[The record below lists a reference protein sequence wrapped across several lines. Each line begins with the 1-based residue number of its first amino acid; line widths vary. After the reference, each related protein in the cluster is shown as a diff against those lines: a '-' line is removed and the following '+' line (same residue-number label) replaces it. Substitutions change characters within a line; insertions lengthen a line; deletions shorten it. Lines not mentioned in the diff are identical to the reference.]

1 MASGPDAQAGPHAA
15 GPHRL
20 GAQPAGPRAAF
31 ELLWGQRSAGK
42 RGPRPTLSAAEI
54 ARAGIAVADA
64 DGLGAVTMQRV
75 ADDLGVT
82 KMALYRYV
90 PGKVE
95 LVALMIDTGMGE
107 PPRLA
112 EVAGGWRPRLRAW
125 ALGLFELFQRH
136 PWTLETTVGVRVM
149 GPNEVGWL
157 EEAVAALAGTSLNG
171 AQMLDVVVM
180 LVGHARNLAQQTA
193 TPGGGSTEQAMG
205 EAIAALV
212 RGREDRFPALARAL
226 RSAAASGA
234 QDQALE
240 FGFDR
245 ILDGVELLIASRA

>member
-1 MASGPDAQAGPHAA
+1 MVRAGADERDAAQGTAA
-15 GPHRL
+15 
-20 GAQPAGPRAAF
+20 
-31 ELLWGQRSAGK
+31 LLWGLREPPS
-42 RGPRPTLSAAEI
+42 RGPRPGLTV
-54 ARAGIAVADA
+54 AGIAGAAVEIADA
-64 DGLGAVTMQRV
+64 DGLEALSMQRV
-75 ADDLGVT
+75 AAALGVT

-112 EVAGGWRPRLRAW
+112 EVDGGWRSRLRAW

-136 PWTLETTVGVRVM
+136 PWTLEATVGVRVM

-157 EEAVAALAGTSLNG
+157 EEAVAALDGTSLNG

-193 TPGGGSTEQAMG
+193 RPGGGSTEQAMG

>member
-1 MASGPDAQAGPHAA
+1 MTPGRGTQAGP
-15 GPHRL
+15 P
-20 GAQPAGPRAAF
+20 AAF
-31 ELLWGQRSAGK
+31 ELLWGKRAEGT

-64 DGLGAVTMQRV
+64 DGLGGVTMQRV
-75 ADDLGVT
+75 AGELGVT

-112 EVAGGWRPRLRAW
+112 GMAGGWRPRLRAW
-125 ALGLFELFQRH
+125 ALRLFELFRRH
-136 PWTLETTVGVRVM
+136 PWTLEATVGVRVM
-149 GPNEVGWL
+149 GPNEIGWL
-157 EEAVAALAGTSLNG
+157 EEAVAALGGTGLDG

-193 TPGGGSTEQAMG
+193 GTSGESTEGAMAD
-205 EAIAALV
+205 AIAALV
-212 RGREDRFPALARAL
+212 AGREDRFPALAGAL

-234 QDQALE
+234 QDQALD
-240 FGFDR
+240 FGLDR
-245 ILDGVELLIASRA
+245 ILDGVELLIASRT